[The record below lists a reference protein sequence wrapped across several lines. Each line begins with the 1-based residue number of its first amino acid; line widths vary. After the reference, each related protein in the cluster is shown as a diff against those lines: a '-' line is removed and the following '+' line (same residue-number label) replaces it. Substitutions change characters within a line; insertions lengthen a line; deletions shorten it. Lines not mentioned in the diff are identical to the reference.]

1 MSTLEWAAV
10 IAGAGLGT
18 YALRATP
25 FVWQRLYKL
34 GQDNFR
40 FLSYVSFA
48 ITAGIVSRA
57 VFYTGAEFARLDDVA
72 IKVGAVIAGL
82 ALYKATANVL
92 VALFAAAGVAVL
104 VKWLALS
111 A

>member
-1 MSTLEWAAV
+1 MSTFEWAAV

-57 VFYTGAEFARLDDVA
+57 VFYSGAEVGRVDDIA
-72 IKVGAVIAGL
+72 IKIGAVVAALILHRLTRNIL
-82 ALYKATANVL
+82 A
-92 VALFAAAGVAVL
+92 ALFAAAALAVL
-104 VKWLALS
+104 VKWLAP
-111 A
+111 

>member
-1 MSTLEWAAV
+1 MSTLEWAVV
-10 IAGAGLGT
+10 IAGAGFGT

-40 FLSYVSFA
+40 FLSYASFA
-48 ITAGIVSRA
+48 ITAGIVARA
-57 VFYTGAEFARLDDVA
+57 VFYTGAELARPDDIA
-72 IKVGAVIAGL
+72 IKIGAVVAGL
-82 ALYKATANVL
+82 TLYKLTSNIL
-92 VALFAAAGVAVL
+92 LALFAAAGLAVL